1 MKCREVLCGR
11 RGRYPGGSRS
21 IQQQNGNRGLYR
33 SHFSQYAVGYSK
45 VSFTDVSSGA
55 WYHAPV
61 TFCAARSIT
70 NGTSTT
76 TFSPDAAVTRGQF
89 IVMLMRAYGIEPD
102 ANPTGNFTDR
112 ITLTTSQRR
121 KNSASRT
128 ASATICLRLKTKS
141 AGRKCLRCSTV
152 RSTN

>member
-1 MKCREVLCGR
+1 MWNDAGSIQAV
-11 RGRYPGGSRS
+11 RGAYNSKTGTVDFTAPTSRS
-21 IQQQNGNRGLYR
+21 MPWDIARSASRMSAPARG
-33 SHFSQYAVGYSK
+33 
-45 VSFTDVSSGA
+45 T
-55 WYHAPV
+55 HAPI